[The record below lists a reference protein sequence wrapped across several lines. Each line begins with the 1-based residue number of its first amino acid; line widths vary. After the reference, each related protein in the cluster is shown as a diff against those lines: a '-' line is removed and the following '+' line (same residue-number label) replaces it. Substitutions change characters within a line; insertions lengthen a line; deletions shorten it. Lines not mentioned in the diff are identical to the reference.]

1 MMFKLLFYKQLSAC
15 YQLGPAVEMWQKEA
29 TFRYSALWLMCEHF
43 VIAHINDQVCVGT
56 MRALS

>member
-1 MMFKLLFYKQLSAC
+1 
-15 YQLGPAVEMWQKEA
+15 
-29 TFRYSALWLMCEHF
+29 MCEHF